1 LIILLAA
8 TGLFAGCENFLDEE
22 PKSNITT
29 KNFYKTETDA
39 VAATNAIYDYLTV
52 GTDRLF
58 ANSFGGVFFNDFW
71 VVPELM
77 SDNARSTMSNVDF
90 QHLSNFNLEATNQS
104 VLRLWQD
111 YYTTINA
118 CNTVLAR
125 VPDIDMDQ
133 QRKEQLLAEARFFRG
148 MLYFDMMRWWGKVPF
163 ITEPTTDLSGYY
175 QQREE
180 KPVIYEQVI
189 EDLNWA
195 REHFMEGYRDG
206 LGRPAPMTSEALL
219 ARVYLT
225 RGMENNDPQDLQSA
239 VDKADKV
246 INQGDYSLW
255 PDYKDI
261 FKLEN
266 AHDGEIILG
275 INFSASLSEGFKANQ
290 MLVRL
295 LPSGLERNN
304 EGPRNGKGW
313 ERPTETLYNAFDE
326 NDRRREVSFISS
338 FTYSDGVT
346 ETFEPHFSKYWDREA
361 EPRGHPSNA
370 DFIYMRL
377 AEMYLIKA
385 EALNEIHQGPTN
397 EAYQAINTIR
407 QRARYDGSLEQGIL
421 PDLSGLN
428 YQEFREAVLLERQRE
443 FAIEGHRWFD
453 LKRFGVL
460 EEKVEASSKENATP
474 AQTHYLLPIPQREI
488 ELNNSLEQNPGY

>member
-1 LIILLAA
+1 MLVAAA
-8 TGLFAGCENFLDEE
+8 TVFSGCEDFLEE
-22 PKSNITT
+22 KPKSNITT
-29 KNFYKTETDA
+29 KNFYQTEEDA

-52 GTDRLF
+52 GTDGLF
-58 ANSFGGVFFNDFW
+58 EKSFGGVFFNDFW
-71 VVPELM
+71 VISELM
-77 SDNARSTMSNVDF
+77 SDNAYSTMSNVDF
-90 QHLSNFNLEATNQS
+90 QHLSNFNLDVTNQS

-111 YYTTINA
+111 YYNTVNA

-125 VPDIDMDQ
+125 VPGIDMNPS
-133 QRKEQLLAEARFFRG
+133 RKEQLLAEARFFRG
-148 MLYFDMMRWWGKVPF
+148 LLYFDMIRWWGDVPF
-163 ITEPTTDLSGYY
+163 KTKPTTDLSGFY
-175 QQREE
+175 QQRED
-180 KPVIYEQVI
+180 KTLIYEQVI

-206 LGRPAPMTSEALL
+206 LGRPEPMTAEALL

-225 RGMENNDPQDLQSA
+225 RGMASDSNQDLQKA

-246 INQGDYSLW
+246 ISQGDYSLW
-255 PDYKDI
+255 DDYKEI
-261 FKLEN
+261 FKLDN

-313 ERPTETLYNAFDE
+313 ERPTENLYNSFDE
-326 NDRRREVSFISS
+326 RDRRKDVTFISS
-338 FTYSDGVT
+338 YTYSDGVT
-346 ETFEPHFSKYWDREA
+346 ETFDPHFAKYWDREA
-361 EPRGHPSNA
+361 EPRGHPSDA
-370 DFIYMRL
+370 DFIYLRL

-385 EALNEIHQGPTN
+385 EALNEINQGPTS

-407 QRARYDGSLEQGIL
+407 ERARFDGNQEQNIL

-428 YQEFREAVLLERQRE
+428 YQEFREAVLSERQRE
-443 FAIEGHRWFD
+443 FAMEGHRWFD

-474 AQTHYLLPIPQREI
+474 SDTHYLLPIPQRER
-488 ELNNSLEQNPGY
+488 ELNNSLKQNPGY